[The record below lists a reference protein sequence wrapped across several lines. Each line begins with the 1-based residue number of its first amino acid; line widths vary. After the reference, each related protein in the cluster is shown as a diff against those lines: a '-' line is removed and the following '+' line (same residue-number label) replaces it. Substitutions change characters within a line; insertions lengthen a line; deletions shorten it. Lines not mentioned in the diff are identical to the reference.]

1 MKIKNKLINHL
12 LLNGK
17 KETGEKNLLKSLKEL
32 QKNSNKN
39 SNNIFQLALIHSTPI
54 FKLHKITNKH
64 KKKKSEKFKEIPG
77 LVKNK
82 NIRTSLAIKFILINA
97 KKKEGSL
104 NFPKKFN
111 KEILSNAE
119 NQGFSI
125 QIKNNLQKDVL
136 KKKRYFLYYKWN

>member
-1 MKIKNKLINHL
+1 MVGRKTRKATKAT
-12 LLNGK
+12 GK
-17 KETGEKNLLKSLKEL
+17 RKPKRKAAKAATRKKPATRK
-32 QKNSNKN
+32 KT
-39 SNNIFQLALIHSTPI
+39 A
-54 FKLHKITNKH
+54 
-64 KKKKSEKFKEIPG
+64 KKKVAKRKVARKKATKKKTTRKSEKFKEIPG

-119 NQGFSI
+119 NQESSI
-125 QIKNNLQKDVL
+125 QVKNNLQKDVL